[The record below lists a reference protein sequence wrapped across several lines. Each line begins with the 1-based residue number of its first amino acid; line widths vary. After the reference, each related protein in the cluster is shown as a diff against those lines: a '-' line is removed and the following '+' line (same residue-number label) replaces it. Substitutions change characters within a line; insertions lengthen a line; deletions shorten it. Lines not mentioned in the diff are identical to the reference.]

1 VNKYRKDLD
10 GIRAIAV
17 LLVLFFHVD
26 IVVFK
31 AGFIGVDIFF
41 TISGFLI
48 SGIVLREVQTT
59 GFSFKKFYIRRATRL
74 LPAYLFMLIITLLAS
89 LYILAPLALFDF
101 FKSALASSLFVSNF
115 YFLFN
120 HSGYFSTSVHELP
133 LLHTWSL
140 SVEEQFYLI
149 MPLSLILWMK
159 IKIFKIR
166 FAVLL
171 GCLVFSIFVSG
182 FLTSFNQ
189 GLSYFLVPSRIHE
202 FLFGTL
208 LAVIINQFSNKITP
222 STFASNVLFVIS
234 ILGIFLVSTMLSSK
248 GDFPGYIA
256 SIVCLFTALLIY
268 VGLNENCIS
277 HKVLG
282 NRLFV
287 WIGLL
292 SYSIYLWHW
301 PIVSLLKYMQVDFYW
316 YTQLTIVMVSL
327 FFAAISYYYV
337 EKPFRYGVYSKNSK
351 VALALYALPAVVLMG
366 FVSFHS
372 LLPSKFSQQAVLAE
386 LMTKSAPEMGR
397 EICHSKYFVEGEQ
410 CYLGD
415 TNSNLNGLLWGDSHA
430 SHFAPFI
437 DVYAKSAHLK
447 VKDTTMGNCPAIVDA
462 STYVSS
468 VKSECLEKNSQV
480 LNYIEQERPDNL
492 FVASS
497 WFGYVRT
504 GISEQSTAQNTQ
516 KIIDGIVKTL
526 NNVHQLGVSKVYFFT
541 TVARPEKDLSHCF
554 LKQLRFTNNN
564 CNFQLNE
571 KQVDFSAD
579 LRSKL
584 STLDFVYIVDVNTM
598 ICKKGICRTSIG
610 DIPLYR
616 DSNHLNKFGAQE
628 LAKLYMRKL

>member
-1 VNKYRKDLD
+1 MNKYRKDLD

-277 HKVLG
+277 HK
-282 NRLFV
+282 
-287 WIGLL
+287 
-292 SYSIYLWHW
+292 
-301 PIVSLLKYMQVDFYW
+301 K
-316 YTQLTIVMVSL
+316 
-327 FFAAISYYYV
+327 
-337 EKPFRYGVYSKNSK
+337 
-351 VALALYALPAVVLMG
+351 
-366 FVSFHS
+366 
-372 LLPSKFSQQAVLAE
+372 
-386 LMTKSAPEMGR
+386 
-397 EICHSKYFVEGEQ
+397 C
-410 CYLGD
+410 C
-415 TNSNLNGLLWGDSHA
+415 
-430 SHFAPFI
+430 
-437 DVYAKSAHLK
+437 
-447 VKDTTMGNCPAIVDA
+447 C
-462 STYVSS
+462 
-468 VKSECLEKNSQV
+468 
-480 LNYIEQERPDNL
+480 
-492 FVASS
+492 
-497 WFGYVRT
+497 
-504 GISEQSTAQNTQ
+504 
-516 KIIDGIVKTL
+516 
-526 NNVHQLGVSKVYFFT
+526 
-541 TVARPEKDLSHCF
+541 
-554 LKQLRFTNNN
+554 
-564 CNFQLNE
+564 
-571 KQVDFSAD
+571 
-579 LRSKL
+579 
-584 STLDFVYIVDVNTM
+584 
-598 ICKKGICRTSIG
+598 
-610 DIPLYR
+610 
-616 DSNHLNKFGAQE
+616 
-628 LAKLYMRKL
+628 